1 MGREPIAPEPPHWR
15 TGLLIVSDEQSRAGE
30 YLERAAMLRALAIE
44 TRYPE
49 VRQRLLGMATAFER
63 LADQVE
69 KWENARLARA
79 AD

>member
-1 MGREPIAPEPPHWR
+1 MTE
-15 TGLLIVSDEQSRAGE
+15 EQTRAAE
-30 YLERAAMLRALAIE
+30 YLNRAARMRGLARD

-49 VRQRLLGMATAFER
+49 VRTRLLWMAAGFER

-69 KWENARLARA
+69 KWEEALAA

>member
-1 MGREPIAPEPPHWR
+1 MFVGAITMFE
-15 TGLLIVSDEQSRAGE
+15 EQSSVRE
-30 YLERAAMLRALAIE
+30 YLNRAATLRVLAGE

-49 VRQRLLGMATAFER
+49 VRQRLLGLATGFER

-69 KWENARLARA
+69 KWEGTRLAPA

>member
-1 MGREPIAPEPPHWR
+1 MLE
-15 TGLLIVSDEQSRAGE
+15 EQSRAGG
-30 YLERAAMLRALAIE
+30 YSERAATLRGLAAG

-49 VRQRLLGMATAFER
+49 VRQRLLGLAAAFER

-69 KWENARLARA
+69 KWEAARVAA

>member
-1 MGREPIAPEPPHWR
+1 M
-15 TGLLIVSDEQSRAGE
+15 LLMPDEQSRAGD
-30 YLERAAMLRALAIE
+30 YLERAAMLRALAVE

-49 VRQRLLGMATAFER
+49 IRQRLLGMAAAFER

-69 KWENARLARA
+69 KWEAARFART

>member
-1 MGREPIAPEPPHWR
+1 MLE
-15 TGLLIVSDEQSRAGE
+15 EQSSVRE
-30 YLERAAMLRALAIE
+30 YLSRAATLRRLAGE

-49 VRQRLLGMATAFER
+49 VRQRLLGLAAGFER

-69 KWENARLARA
+69 KWEGARLAPA

>member
-1 MGREPIAPEPPHWR
+1 MQEP
-15 TGLLIVSDEQSRAGE
+15 SRVGK
-30 YLERAAMLRALAIE
+30 YLERAATLRAIAAE

-49 VRQRLLGMATAFER
+49 VRQRLLGHAASFER

-69 KWENARLARA
+69 QWGNTLLATA

>member
-1 MGREPIAPEPPHWR
+1 MAEK
-15 TGLLIVSDEQSRAGE
+15 QSRAAE
-30 YLERAAMLRALAIE
+30 YLSQAARMRQLARD

-49 VRQRLLGMATAFER
+49 VRTRLLWMAAAFER

-69 KWENARLARA
+69 KWGEEVRTA

>member
-1 MGREPIAPEPPHWR
+1 MSEEPSR
-15 TGLLIVSDEQSRAGE
+15 VVGDYLSRA
-30 YLERAAMLRALAIE
+30 ATLRRLAQE

-49 VRQRLLGMATAFER
+49 VRERLLLMAAGFER

-69 KWENARLARA
+69 KWEEAGLPRA

>member
-1 MGREPIAPEPPHWR
+1 MLEEHARPG
-15 TGLLIVSDEQSRAGE
+15 G
-30 YLERAAMLRALAIE
+30 YLERAAMLRGLAAQ

-49 VRQRLLGMATAFER
+49 VRQRLLGLAAAFER

-69 KWENARLARA
+69 KWKAASAAA

>member
-1 MGREPIAPEPPHWR
+1 MSGE
-15 TGLLIVSDEQSRAGE
+15 GQSRVGE
-30 YLERAAMLRALAIE
+30 YLDRAAMLRRLAAE

-49 VRQRLLGMATAFER
+49 VRQRLLGMAAGFER

-69 KWENARLARA
+69 KWENVLLATA

>member
-1 MGREPIAPEPPHWR
+1 MP
-15 TGLLIVSDEQSRAGE
+15 DEQSRAGD
-30 YLERAAMLRALAIE
+30 YLKRAAMLRALAVE

-69 KWENARLARA
+69 KWEAARFARA

>member
-1 MGREPIAPEPPHWR
+1 MLE
-15 TGLLIVSDEQSRAGE
+15 EQSAVGD
-30 YLERAAMLRALAIE
+30 YLSRAATLRQLARQ

-49 VRQRLLGMATAFER
+49 VRARLLLLAVGFER

-69 KWENARLARA
+69 KWENARLAAA

>member
-1 MGREPIAPEPPHWR
+1 
-15 TGLLIVSDEQSRAGE
+15 VSEEQSRVGE
-30 YLERAAMLRALAIE
+30 YLERAAMLRTLAVK

-49 VRQRLLGMATAFER
+49 VRQRLLGMATGFER

-69 KWENARLARA
+69 KWEAARLARA